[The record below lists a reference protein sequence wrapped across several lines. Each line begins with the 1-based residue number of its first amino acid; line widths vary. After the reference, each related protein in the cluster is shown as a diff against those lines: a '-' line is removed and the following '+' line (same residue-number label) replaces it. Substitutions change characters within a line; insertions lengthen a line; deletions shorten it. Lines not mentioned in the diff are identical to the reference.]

1 MLVVVGHAAQTAA
14 EQFLPTCHDP
24 RAPICPRSRGNWA
37 KTCHPHHRCRGDDSR
52 ARGADDSK
60 YCRSAE
66 SSRVAVAA
74 GSSRVA
80 VGRLAVPPRA
90 VGCGPAV
97 AARSL
102 AIVTAV
108 CARRAA
114 ARTRPAH
121 SACAAARRVIPL
133 RAAAREGAGRACCL
147 AECWPPSSERTQPV
161 TMPRRCAATAR
172 PQPTARSDTARRPST
187 APRVGVGLGLG

>member
-1 MLVVVGHAAQTAA
+1 VHPPRAHGYITQLLPNASSCWARCANAAV
-14 EQFLPTCHDP
+14 QFLPTCHDP

-37 KTCHPHHRCRGDDSR
+37 MICHLHHRCRGDGFR

-60 YCRSAE
+60 YCRPAE

-80 VGRLAVPPRA
+80 VGRLGVPSRA

-97 AARSL
+97 AARRLDSVK
-102 AIVTAV
+102 AES
-108 CARRAA
+108 ARRAA

-121 SACAAARRVIPL
+121 SACATARRVIPL
-133 RAAAREGAGRACCL
+133 RAAAREGAGRAC
-147 AECWPPSSERTQPV
+147 WPSASRRAASARS
-161 TMPRRCAATAR
+161 PRRCRGGAQRPPDRSRPHEATLR
-172 PQPTARSDTARRPST
+172 
-187 APRVGVGLGLG
+187 GV